1 MNDYVDIKLYFS
13 DFAPLFTHL
22 QNIKGGLDMRVTLL
36 KEVIHESLRFKRR
49 YLADM
54 LEDFLQTMIS
64 SANSSYSA
72 INHHRPPSN
81 NMTTRLP

>member
-1 MNDYVDIKLYFS
+1 MKLYFS
-13 DFAPLFTHL
+13 DFTRLFTHL

-54 LEDFLQTMIS
+54 LEDFLRTMIS
-64 SANSSYSA
+64 SANSNYSA

-81 NMTTRLP
+81 NMTTQLP

>member
-1 MNDYVDIKLYFS
+1 MNDCVDIKLYFS